1 MFNRRSEAAST
12 EVDTATGRYSFLT
25 SRAAILALIGF
36 AVLATLAIPIKTLSD
51 QRDRIND
58 LQAQQNA
65 NLAMIKRLES
75 EVVRW
80 EDPAYVI
87 TQARGR
93 LHYVMPTETGY
104 IVLGADEVEVAA
116 PISVNRPA
124 AEAAWYSVMWD
135 SIETAGEIPS
145 PQTQEQKAE

>member
-1 MFNRRSEAAST
+1 MMDKRSEGEPTSVGVAP
-12 EVDTATGRYSFLT
+12 GRYSFLT

-36 AVLATLAIPIKTLSD
+36 AVLATIAIPIKQLSD

-58 LQAQQNA
+58 LQAEQNA
-65 NLAMIKRLES
+65 NLAMIERLES

-80 EDPAYVI
+80 QDPAYVI
-87 TQARGR
+87 AQARGR

-104 IVLGADEVEVAA
+104 IVLGADEVEVVA

-124 AEAAWYSVMWD
+124 AESAWYSVMWD
-135 SIETAGEIPS
+135 SIQVAGEIPS
-145 PQTQEQKAE
+145 PQSQEQKAE